1 MEIKTYDPQDH
12 YIKALIYGPSGAGK
26 TRFAGTAEIS
36 KSVFASAEGGLLSIA
51 ALKPNY
57 TDIKS
62 VGDLVDMYNLLKK
75 GEHKYDTVIID
86 SISEI
91 NEIIKSEIEKK
102 NGRSM
107 QLQDWGDLGKKI
119 RDIFRKFRDLP
130 MHVIFIAQEQYLTDA
145 DKIEK
150 IVPALNGKSASD
162 IAYFMD
168 IVGYAHVDADGKE
181 WIETGANRRYY
192 TKDRSGKIGNTTPK
206 DFEEWKKKVTTI

>member
-26 TRFAGTAEIS
+26 TRFAGTAKNAI
-36 KSVFASAEGGLLSIA
+36 FASAEGGLLSIA
-51 ALKPNY
+51 DYKPQY
-57 TDIKS
+57 KDVKAVS
-62 VGDLVDMYNLLKK
+62 DLVELYTFLKK
-75 GEHKYDTVIID
+75 GDHKFDTVIID
-86 SISEI
+86 SISEV
-91 NEIIKSEIEKK
+91 NEIIKLEIEKK

-130 MHVIFIAQEQYLTDA
+130 MHVVFIAQEQYITDA
-145 DKIEK
+145 ERIEK
-150 IVPALNGKSASD
+150 VVPSLNGKSASD

-168 IVGYAHVDADGKE
+168 VVGYAHVDADGKE
-181 WIETGANRRYY
+181 WIETSANRRYL

-206 DFEEWKKKVTTI
+206 DFEEWKKKATTI